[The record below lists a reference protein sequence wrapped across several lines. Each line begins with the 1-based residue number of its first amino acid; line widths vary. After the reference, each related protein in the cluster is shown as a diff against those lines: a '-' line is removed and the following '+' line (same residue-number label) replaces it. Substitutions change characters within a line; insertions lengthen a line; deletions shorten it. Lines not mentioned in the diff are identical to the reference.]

1 MPPLRAPRKWD
12 SGGRC
17 ARGALVHLK
26 MLKTGAGR
34 WLLVAA
40 SFTATLG
47 ISGYILW
54 SGWAKSGAPP
64 TIPLAAH
71 ALALAAV
78 IAEILTRTVK
88 IQWSGAALRI
98 PLSFAAA
105 LRVCLGGDF
114 GASITPSRTGAEPA
128 RFLVLAEAGVSAAG
142 AILILFTELFL
153 EMTSLCLLCAILAAA
168 FHGSGKVVSLMIAMI
183 GGYAAIVV
191 SIGAFGYFLAHRNA
205 HGPPPDWARSVG
217 LGPARWRVI
226 QRALRSLRSGI
237 TALRQARFMPMAGAF
252 FASMLHVSL
261 RLAVLPI
268 VALAMDPSL
277 PLAKLVLW
285 PLVFLYG
292 GAVAPAPG
300 GGGAVEFGFKFAF
313 SGVMTPSVL
322 GGALVWWRFYSF
334 YLYVVLGAL
343 AAGSTVLR
351 ALRTKSPSPQQTT
364 AVMMTGHGTL
374 TAPDTERESR

>member
-1 MPPLRAPRKWD
+1 MIMRDMR
-12 SGGRC
+12 
-17 ARGALVHLK
+17 
-26 MLKTGAGR
+26 R
-34 WLLVAA
+34 WLIVAA
-40 SFTATLG
+40 SFAATLG
-47 ISGYILW
+47 ISAYILW

-78 IAEILTRTVK
+78 LAEILTRTIK
-88 IQWSGAALRI
+88 IQWSGSALRI
-98 PLSFAAA
+98 PLRFATAM
-105 LRVCLGGDF
+105 RVCLGGDF

-128 RFLVLAEAGVSAAG
+128 RFLVLAEAGVPPAG
-142 AILILFTELFL
+142 TLLILFTELFL

-168 FHGSGKVVSLMIAMI
+168 FNGSGQVVSLMTAMI
-183 GGYAAIVV
+183 GGYAAIVLA
-191 SIGAFGYFLAHRNA
+191 IGAFGYFLAHRNA
-205 HGPPPDWARSVG
+205 HGPPPEWAKSIG
-217 LGPARWRVI
+217 LDAGKWRVI

-237 TALRQARFMPMAGAF
+237 AALKHARMAPMAGAF

-268 VALAMDPSL
+268 IALAMNPSL

-322 GGALVWWRFYSF
+322 GGALIWWRFYTF

-351 ALRTKSPSPQQTT
+351 AVREEKKAAAVSGAAVLPRTLR
-364 AVMMTGHGTL
+364 
-374 TAPDTERESR
+374 APGMESEPR

>member
-1 MPPLRAPRKWD
+1 
-12 SGGRC
+12 
-17 ARGALVHLK
+17 
-26 MLKTGAGR
+26 MLKGDVRR

-40 SFTATLG
+40 SFAATLG
-47 ISGYILW
+47 ISAYILW

-64 TIPLAAH
+64 AIPLATH

-78 IAEILTRTVK
+78 FAEILTRTIK

-98 PLSFAAA
+98 PLRFATA

-128 RFLVLAEAGVSAAG
+128 RFLVLAEAGVPAAG
-142 AILILFTELFL
+142 TLLILFTELFL
-153 EMTSLCLLCAILAAA
+153 EMTSLCLLCAILAVA
-168 FHGSGKVVSLMIAMI
+168 FSGSGQVVSLMTAMI

-191 SIGAFGYFLAHRNA
+191 AIGAFGYFLAHRNA
-205 HGPPPDWARSVG
+205 HGPPPDWARSIG
-217 LGPARWRVI
+217 LHAGRWRVI

-237 TALRQARFMPMAGAF
+237 AALKHARLVPMAGAF

-268 VALAMDPSL
+268 VALAMNPSL

-322 GGALVWWRFYSF
+322 GGALVWWRFYTF

-351 ALRTKSPSPQQTT
+351 ALREEPRIMKLDP
-364 AVMMTGHGTL
+364 AVMGTGARAL
-374 TAPDTERESR
+374 TAPGIEPEPR

>member
-1 MPPLRAPRKWD
+1 MN
-12 SGGRC
+12 
-17 ARGALVHLK
+17 AR
-26 MLKTGAGR
+26 R

-40 SFTATLG
+40 SFAATLG

-64 TIPLAAH
+64 AIPLAAH

-78 IAEILTRTVK
+78 FAEILTRTIK
-88 IQWSGAALRI
+88 IHWSAAALRI
-98 PLSFAAA
+98 PLRFNTA

-128 RFLVLAEAGVSAAG
+128 RFLVLAEAGVPPAG
-142 AILILFTELFL
+142 TLLILFTELFL
-153 EMTSLCLLCAILAAA
+153 EMTSLCLLCAILAVA
-168 FHGSGKVVSLMIAMI
+168 FNGSGQVVSLMTAMI
-183 GGYAAIVV
+183 GGYAAIVL

-205 HGPPPDWARSVG
+205 HGPPPHWARSIRLHAG
-217 LGPARWRVI
+217 RWRVI

-237 TALRQARFMPMAGAF
+237 AALKHARIAPMAGAF

-268 VALAMDPSL
+268 IALAMNPSL

-313 SGVMTPSVL
+313 GDVMTPSVL
-322 GGALVWWRFYSF
+322 GGALVWWRFYTF
-334 YLYVVLGAL
+334 YLYIVLGAL

-351 ALRTKSPSPQQTT
+351 ALREEPRIMQLDPAVVGNIADVSEFT
-364 AVMMTGHGTL
+364 AAG
-374 TAPDTERESR
+374 TEREPR

>member
-1 MPPLRAPRKWD
+1 LNLR
-12 SGGRC
+12 
-17 ARGALVHLK
+17 
-26 MLKTGAGR
+26 R

-40 SFTATLG
+40 SFAATLG

-54 SGWAKSGAPP
+54 SGWVKSGAPP
-64 TIPLAAH
+64 SIPLAAH

-78 IAEILTRTVK
+78 AAEILTRTIK

-98 PLSFAAA
+98 PLRFATAM
-105 LRVCLGGDF
+105 RVCLGGDF

-128 RFLVLAEAGVSAAG
+128 RFLVLAEAGVPPAG
-142 AILILFTELFL
+142 TLLILFTELFL
-153 EMTSLCLLCAILAAA
+153 EMTSLCLLCAILAIA
-168 FHGSGKVVSLMIAMI
+168 FNGSGQVVSLMTAMI
-183 GGYAAIVV
+183 GGYAAFVV

-205 HGPPPDWARSVG
+205 HGPPPDWARKIG
-217 LGPARWRVI
+217 LHAGRWRVI
-226 QRALRSLRSGI
+226 QRALRSLRTSI
-237 TALRQARFMPMAGAF
+237 AALRHARLIPMAGAF

-268 VALAMDPSL
+268 IALAMNPSL

-300 GGGAVEFGFKFAF
+300 GGGAVEFGFKLAF
-313 SGVMTPSVL
+313 NGVMTPSVL
-322 GGALVWWRFYSF
+322 GGALVWWRFYTF

-351 ALRTKSPSPQQTT
+351 ALREEKQIVQLEP
-364 AVMMTGHGTL
+364 AVMESGGVAL
-374 TAPDTERESR
+374 TAQGIEPEPR

>member
-1 MPPLRAPRKWD
+1 
-12 SGGRC
+12 
-17 ARGALVHLK
+17 
-26 MLKTGAGR
+26 MLKSSLAR

-47 ISGYILW
+47 ISAYILW
-54 SGWAKSGAPP
+54 SGWAKGGAPP
-64 TIPLAAH
+64 EIPLAAH

-78 IAEILTRTVK
+78 LAEILTRTIK
-88 IQWSGAALRI
+88 IQWSAAALRI
-98 PLSFAAA
+98 PLSFSAAM
-105 LRVCLGGDF
+105 RVCLGGDF
-114 GASITPSRTGAEPA
+114 GASITPSRSGAEPA
-128 RFLVLAEAGVSAAG
+128 RFLVLAEAGVPAAG
-142 AILILFTELFL
+142 SILILFTELFL
-153 EMTSLCLLCAILAAA
+153 EMTSLCLLCALLAAA
-168 FHGSGKVVSLMIAMI
+168 FHGSGSVVSLMIAMI

-191 SIGAFGYFLAHRNA
+191 TLGAVGYVLAHRGA
-205 HGPPPDWARSVG
+205 DGPPPAWAASLG
-217 LGPARWRVI
+217 LSGKRWQVV

-237 TALRQARFMPMAGAF
+237 AALKRARLLPMAGAF
-252 FASMLHVSL
+252 VASMVHVSL

-277 PLAKLVLW
+277 SIAKLILW

-313 SGVMTPSVL
+313 SGVMSPSVL

-351 ALRTKSPSPQQTT
+351 ALRTK
-364 AVMMTGHGTL
+364 ANGGHPAPETL
-374 TAPDTERESR
+374 KVPGTEREPR

>member
-1 MPPLRAPRKWD
+1 MIKRDIR
-12 SGGRC
+12 
-17 ARGALVHLK
+17 
-26 MLKTGAGR
+26 R
-34 WLLVAA
+34 WLIVAA
-40 SFTATLG
+40 SFAATLG
-47 ISGYILW
+47 ISAYILW

-64 TIPLAAH
+64 PIPLSAH

-78 IAEILTRTVK
+78 FAEILTRAIK
-88 IQWSGAALRI
+88 IQWSGSALRI
-98 PLSFAAA
+98 PLRFGTA

-128 RFLVLAEAGVSAAG
+128 RFLVLAEAGVPPAG
-142 AILILFTELFL
+142 TLLILFTELFL

-168 FHGSGKVVSLMIAMI
+168 FRGSGQVVSLMTAMI
-183 GGYAAIVV
+183 GGYAAIVLA
-191 SIGAFGYFLAHRNA
+191 IGGFGYFLAHRNA
-205 HGPPPDWARSVG
+205 HGPPPEWAKSIG
-217 LGPARWRVI
+217 LHAARWRVI

-237 TALRQARFMPMAGAF
+237 AALKDARVAPMTGAF

-268 VALAMDPSL
+268 IALAMNPSL

-313 SGVMTPSVL
+313 GGVMTPSVL
-322 GGALVWWRFYSF
+322 GGALIWWRVYTF

-351 ALRTKSPSPQQTT
+351 AVRDDKKNGAAGAPHRG
-364 AVMMTGHGTL
+364 AL
-374 TAPDTERESR
+374 TAAGIEPEPQ

>member
-1 MPPLRAPRKWD
+1 MIKRDMR
-12 SGGRC
+12 
-17 ARGALVHLK
+17 
-26 MLKTGAGR
+26 R
-34 WLLVAA
+34 WLIVAA
-40 SFTATLG
+40 SFAATLG
-47 ISGYILW
+47 ISAYILW

-78 IAEILTRTVK
+78 FAEILTRTIK
-88 IQWSGAALRI
+88 IQWSGSALRI
-98 PLSFAAA
+98 PLGFATA

-128 RFLVLAEAGVSAAG
+128 RFLVLAEAGVPPAG
-142 AILILFTELFL
+142 TLLILFTELFL

-168 FHGSGKVVSLMIAMI
+168 FSGSGQVVSLMTAMI
-183 GGYAAIVV
+183 GGYAAIVLA
-191 SIGAFGYFLAHRNA
+191 IGAFGYFLAHRNA
-205 HGPPPDWARSVG
+205 HGPPPEWAKSIG
-217 LGPARWRVI
+217 LNSGRWRVI

-237 TALRQARFMPMAGAF
+237 AALKHARMVPMAGAF

-268 VALAMDPSL
+268 VALAMNPSL

-313 SGVMTPSVL
+313 GGVMTPSVL
-322 GGALVWWRFYSF
+322 GGALIWWRFYTF
-334 YLYVVLGAL
+334 YLYVILGAL

-351 ALRTKSPSPQQTT
+351 AVRGERTK
-364 AVMMTGHGTL
+364 AAIADGGTIPAAL
-374 TAPDTERESR
+374 TARGIEPEPR